1 MASDVLVSIITVSY
15 NSEKTISLTLES
27 VAKQTYRPI
36 EYIIIDGSSTDGTI
50 NLIKGS
56 ATVSKWVSEPDDGI
70 AEAFNKGLALAT
82 GEWIGI
88 INSDDW
94 YEFDAVAAVMEHADT
109 ADLIHGPVRYW
120 DRDTPKE
127 IYFPNEAELKRE
139 MTINHPS
146 VFVRRS
152 VYDALGGFDVSYRYA
167 MDYEFLLRA
176 LAAGYRFCAVQDV
189 VLANMRF
196 GGASDLYWQKAVFE
210 VLRAKETHFPSL
222 LDNKVYC
229 GMQLL
234 RGYLRRLLEQLG
246 FHSWIRVVRSRW
258 SVMRKH

>member
-1 MASDVLVSIITVSY
+1 MANNALVSIITVSY
-15 NSEKTISLTLES
+15 NSEKTISMTLES

-36 EYIIIDGSSTDGTI
+36 EYIVVDGASTDGTI
-50 NLIKGS
+50 DLIKGCS
-56 ATVSKWVSEPDDGI
+56 AVSKWVSEPDGGI
-70 AEAFNKGLALAT
+70 AEAFNKGIALAT

-94 YEFDAVAAVMEHADT
+94 YEFDAVANVMAHVDT

-120 DRDTPKE
+120 DGDTPKE
-127 IYFPNEAELKRE
+127 IYCPNQDELKRE

-176 LAAGYRFCAVQDV
+176 LASGYRFCAVQDI
-189 VLANMRF
+189 VLANMRI
-196 GGASDLYWQKAVFE
+196 GGASDLYWQKALFE

-222 LDNKVYC
+222 LDNKAYC
-229 GMQLL
+229 ASQLL

-246 FHSWIRVVRSRW
+246 LHSWIRVVRSRW
-258 SVMRKH
+258 SVMRKY